1 MPDRDQPSEPAA
13 DRRSDSDDAAA
24 PPPGA
29 DDDAAAPQPSLAQLM
44 LTLAGISVS
53 SFGGVLPWARRVLVE
68 DKRWMSA
75 DEFNRLFAVCH
86 FLPGP
91 NVVNM
96 SAVFGLRLYGV
107 IGAIASLVALCA
119 APVALMIVLGILYDR
134 YGTAPGISGAV
145 SGLAAGVAGLI
156 VATAL
161 NMAGPL
167 LRRRSPAELGIT
179 AVAFVAIALLRL
191 PLFPV
196 LAVLVPVSVALAW
209 WRRA

>member
-1 MPDRDQPSEPAA
+1 M
-13 DRRSDSDDAAA
+13 
-24 PPPGA
+24 PPP
-29 DDDAAAPQPSLAQLM
+29 SLGQLM
-44 LTLAGISVS
+44 LTLIRISAL
-53 SFGGVLPWARRVLVE
+53 SFGGVLPWARRVLVD
-68 DKRWMSA
+68 DKRWMTA

-96 SAVFGLRLYGV
+96 SAVYGLRLHGV
-107 IGAIASLVALCA
+107 IGAIAALVALCA
-119 APVALMIVLGILYDR
+119 VPVALMIVLGMLYDR
-134 YGTAPGISGAV
+134 YGSAPGISGAV

-161 NMAGPL
+161 NMARPL
-167 LRRRSPAELGIT
+167 LRRRSLLELGIV

-196 LAVLVPVSVALAW
+196 LAVLVPLSVALAW
-209 WRRA
+209 RRGA

>member
-1 MPDRDQPSEPAA
+1 MSDKDQPREPAHEPISSA
-13 DRRSDSDDAAA
+13 DGEAAA
-24 PPPGA
+24 PR
-29 DDDAAAPQPSLAQLM
+29 PSLAQLM
-44 LTLAGISVS
+44 LTLAGISLS
-53 SFGGVLPWARRVLVE
+53 SFGGVLPWARRVLVD
-68 DKRWMSA
+68 DKRWMTA

-96 SAVFGLRLYGV
+96 SAVLGLRLHGV
-107 IGAIASLVALCA
+107 IGAIACLLALCA
-119 APVALMIVLGILYDR
+119 GPVALMIVLGMLYDR
-134 YGTAPGISGAV
+134 YGAASGISGAL

-161 NMAGPL
+161 NMAAPL
-167 LRRRSPAELGIT
+167 MRRRSGLELGIA
-179 AVAFVAIALLRL
+179 AVTFAAIALLRL

-196 LAVLVPVSVALAW
+196 LAIMAPLGIALAW

>member
-1 MPDRDQPSEPAA
+1 MPDSDQLREPAH
-13 DRRSDSDDAAA
+13 D
-24 PPPGA
+24 PIPGA
-29 DDDAAAPQPSLAQLM
+29 DDGAAVPRPSLPELM
-44 LTLAGISVS
+44 LTLVRISVS

-68 DKRWMSA
+68 DKRWMTA
-75 DEFNRLFAVCH
+75 EEFNRLFAVCH

-107 IGAIASLVALCA
+107 VGAIASLVALCA
-119 APVALMIVLGILYDR
+119 VPVALMIVLGMLYDR
-134 YGTAPGISGAV
+134 YGAASGISGAL
-145 SGLAAGVAGLI
+145 SGLAAGVAGFI
-156 VATAL
+156 VATAM
-161 NMAGPL
+161 NMATPI
-167 LRRRSPAELGIT
+167 LRRRSGAELGIA

-196 LAVLVPVSVALAW
+196 LALLVPLSVALAW